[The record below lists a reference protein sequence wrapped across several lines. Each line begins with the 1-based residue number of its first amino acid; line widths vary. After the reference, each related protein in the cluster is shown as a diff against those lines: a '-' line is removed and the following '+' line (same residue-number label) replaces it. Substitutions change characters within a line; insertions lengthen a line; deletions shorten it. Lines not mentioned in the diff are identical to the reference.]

1 MLLTHLEGLLA
12 AAEERSISRAA
23 DRLYLSQPA
32 LTSRIQALER
42 ELGVP
47 LLVRNGRGVELT
59 EIGKAFLP
67 YARRA
72 LEAVEDGQQLT
83 QQLRD
88 GLAGTL
94 TIAAARA
101 LSTYV
106 LPPLLK
112 RFRTAHPGIHIAV
125 RTGHPDDVVSLV
137 LRDEVHLGLV
147 CELTHPEL
155 VTTELMDDELVL
167 VAAPELA
174 ATLPRRLRLESLAA
188 LQIVVFSA
196 SSYDAV
202 VDALLR
208 DANVPRGNV
217 MELDSIDAT
226 KSMVENGIG
235 IAFLPRV
242 AIADALDD
250 GRLVPLEIRGVPAMP
265 RHIVALRRRDAGP
278 PNGPAA
284 HFLAL
289 AVSHPNLPRRPGGR
303 SEDNAV
309 SQPPSPRRRVG
320 DRQ

>member
-1 MLLTHLEGLLA
+1 MLLTHLEGLVA
-12 AAEERSISRAA
+12 AAEQRSISRAA
-23 DRLYLSQPA
+23 ERLYLSQPA

-42 ELGVP
+42 ELGAS

-72 LEAVEDGQQLT
+72 LEAVDDGRQLT

-112 RFRTAHPGIHIAV
+112 RFRAAHPGIHIAV
-125 RTGHPDDVVSLV
+125 RTGHPDDVLALV
-137 LRDEVHLGLV
+137 LRDEADLGLA
-147 CELTHPEL
+147 CEVSHPEL
-155 VTTELMDDELVL
+155 VATEIMDDELVL

-174 ATLPRRLRLESLAA
+174 ATLPQRLRLESLAA
-188 LQIVVFSA
+188 LQIVVFTA

-208 DANVPRGNV
+208 DAAVPRGNV

-226 KSMVENGIG
+226 KSMVENGLG

-242 AIADALDD
+242 AVSDALADD
-250 GRLVPLEIRGVPAMP
+250 RLVPLQVHGFPQMP
-265 RHIVALRRRDAGP
+265 RHIVALRRRSAGAPTGP
-278 PNGPAA
+278 PA
-284 HFLAL
+284 HFLDL
-289 AVSHPNLPRRPGGR
+289 AVSPRAPVEETSRPRKGRQDRPAIRSHVGG
-303 SEDNAV
+303 
-309 SQPPSPRRRVG
+309 
-320 DRQ
+320 